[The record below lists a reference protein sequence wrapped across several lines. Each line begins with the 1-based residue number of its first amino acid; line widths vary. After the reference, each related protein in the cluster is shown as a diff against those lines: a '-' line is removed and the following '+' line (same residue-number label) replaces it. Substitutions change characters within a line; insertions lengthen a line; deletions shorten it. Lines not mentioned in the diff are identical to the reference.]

1 MADITRVCAAACDWR
16 WCSLVV
22 VLLATTSSLAS
33 SMEQEAPPGTLVSL
47 VSRLFQNLPSL
58 KQALYAPRPALFVEG
73 RSRKDA
79 GGHSQA
85 PAPDHQCFS
94 ELGCLSTGN
103 EFHHSQ
109 HRPINLMA
117 EAREVVNVT
126 FRLYTREAPQGS
138 YVPALDVSR
147 ILSSSFRAER
157 PTKMIIHGY
166 LNGRNMPWLE
176 ELVKVLLEAGD
187 FNVMYV
193 DWTGG
198 SLGLYSQAVAN
209 ARLAGLEIAHL
220 IRFLE
225 SHTQLLPRNVHL
237 IGHSLGAHLAGYA
250 GERVTGLGRITGLD
264 PAEPLFE
271 FMPPS
276 VRLDPSDAL
285 LVDVIHTDAGRFSF
299 GGGYGL
305 EQAVGHLDFYP
316 NGGVNQP
323 GCQPPLSA
331 PFRWIHERRNFSTV
345 WDAVEDALG
354 CNHIRA
360 VELFIDSVRSQ
371 CPYVAFRCPSF
382 RSFTRG
388 ECFSCGKDGSGC
400 VAMGLHAD
408 SWQAAPASTGQQ
420 LYLVT
425 GPQDAPCV
433 YHYRA
438 LLEVSGSEEVEGLLQ
453 LTIVMPDGHTANFDL
468 TAGSSSQFQPR
479 QPRTFLLQ
487 HSRDLGTAQAAHLS
501 WTCSP
506 HYPCHSGPVLTKITL
521 LNIEQFIQRRRG
533 RHLGLGVSGVN
544 FCATEEAPLRGGEI
558 QVLSPCQISHHQPWQ
573 SS

>member
-1 MADITRVCAAACDWR
+1 MLSGRSYLHSFRSVFGFVLPIHTVIFTSTSDHSDITRVCAAACDWR

-126 FRLYTREAPQGS
+126 FRLYTREAPQG
-138 YVPALDVSR
+138 
-147 ILSSSFRAER
+147 
-157 PTKMIIHGY
+157 
-166 LNGRNMPWLE
+166 
-176 ELVKVLLEAGD
+176 
-187 FNVMYV
+187 
-193 DWTGG
+193 
-198 SLGLYSQAVAN
+198 
-209 ARLAGLEIAHL
+209 
-220 IRFLE
+220 
-225 SHTQLLPRNVHL
+225 
-237 IGHSLGAHLAGYA
+237 YA

-331 PFRWIHERRNFSTV
+331 PFRWIHERRNFSTGRLTTEK
-345 WDAVEDALG
+345 AQ
-354 CNHIRA
+354 IRA
-360 VELFIDSVRSQ
+360 
-371 CPYVAFRCPSF
+371 P
-382 RSFTRG
+382 G
-388 ECFSCGKDGSGC
+388 
-400 VAMGLHAD
+400 
-408 SWQAAPASTGQQ
+408 AA
-420 LYLVT
+420 
-425 GPQDAPCV
+425 
-433 YHYRA
+433 R
-438 LLEVSGSEEVEGLLQ
+438 
-453 LTIVMPDGHTANFDL
+453 
-468 TAGSSSQFQPR
+468 
-479 QPRTFLLQ
+479 
-487 HSRDLGTAQAAHLS
+487 
-501 WTCSP
+501 
-506 HYPCHSGPVLTKITL
+506 
-521 LNIEQFIQRRRG
+521 
-533 RHLGLGVSGVN
+533 
-544 FCATEEAPLRGGEI
+544 
-558 QVLSPCQISHHQPWQ
+558 
-573 SS
+573 